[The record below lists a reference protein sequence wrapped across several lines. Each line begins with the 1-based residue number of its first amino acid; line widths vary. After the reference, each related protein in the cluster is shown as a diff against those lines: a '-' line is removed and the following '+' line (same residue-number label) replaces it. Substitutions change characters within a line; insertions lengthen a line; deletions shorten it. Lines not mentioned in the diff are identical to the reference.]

1 MNYELKPRE
10 QVNARGITIED
21 SYWEFARKLGRGNA
35 SRGIRIA
42 LYEASI
48 SRSEGTICESDTKN
62 NNEVRA
68 L

>member
-21 SYWEFARKLGRGNA
+21 SYWEFARQLGRGNA

-42 LYEASI
+42 LYEI
-48 SRSEGTICESDTKN
+48 SLIKKNELYSTTKQPTVES
-62 NNEVRA
+62 
-68 L
+68 

>member
-21 SYWEFARKLGRGNA
+21 SYWEFARQLGRGNA
-35 SRGIRIA
+35 SRGIREA
-42 LYEASI
+42 LYRVSLSNSNKA
-48 SRSEGTICESDTKN
+48 ICENDPDRVVEN
-62 NNEVRA
+62 II